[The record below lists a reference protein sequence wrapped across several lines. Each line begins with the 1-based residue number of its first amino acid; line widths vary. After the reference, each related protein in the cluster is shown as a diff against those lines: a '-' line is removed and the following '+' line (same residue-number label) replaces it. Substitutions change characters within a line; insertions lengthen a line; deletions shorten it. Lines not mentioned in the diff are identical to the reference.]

1 LFVETGVVIIHLKLD
16 HYRAKAQKGYELMSN
31 RFKRSI
37 TLLLALAM
45 VLALGTSVAFASV
58 TGKTTSN
65 LNKRSSPSVTA
76 SKLGTIKKGS
86 TVTVVSMIRDGEKYG
101 SATVVGDWY
110 KLSDGSF
117 VSADY
122 VTLSEPLEDE
132 LPPDD
137 EEELP
142 PEDEDGDEVELV
154 DDEDG
159 DGITI
164 DDGDGIVVED
174 DEDLEEI
181 PVEDEEET
189 PPDDLEEE
197 EIPTEDEEDGVKTG
211 TVNASSLNMRAVPA
225 STGAIVAKLPRNTV
239 VTVTA
244 AYEDGDEVEG
254 VTVTGKWYAIT
265 YNGKKGY
272 VSADYIRILASTGTA
287 STVKVPLKTTKTVYK
302 TTQKVTVYKLPTTMA
317 STNGTLSAGSTVTV
331 QKTISDGSTFT
342 GLAAKVSGKWYQI
355 GTSKY
360 IQAKYVTTST
370 ASAKTAV
377 EIPLGTALVTTTAVR
392 QRAKPSTSAAQL
404 GKLEKGATIVIV
416 GAVLDGETY
425 NGTKVTGNWVQIKG
439 GGFISADYVALP

>member
-181 PVEDEEET
+181 PV
-189 PPDDLEEE
+189 
-197 EIPTEDEEDGVKTG
+197 EDEEDGVKTG